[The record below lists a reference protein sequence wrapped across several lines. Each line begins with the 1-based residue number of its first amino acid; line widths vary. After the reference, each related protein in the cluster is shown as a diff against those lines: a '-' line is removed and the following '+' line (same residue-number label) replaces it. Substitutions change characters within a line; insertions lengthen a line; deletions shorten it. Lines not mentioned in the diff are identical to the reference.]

1 MATSSSTSA
10 PAAPPKPPTPP
21 APTPAAPTSP
31 PAATAPSPPG
41 PGVTPPPAK
50 PGPAAAKPVQPAAAK
65 PGPAQPAASAATEAP
80 TGPGAVTPAA
90 VQPQA
95 VKPGATKT
103 RPATKKAASVRTIN
117 PGDKICGQCGEGND
131 PARKFCRRCGA
142 SIVEATVFKL
152 PWYKAFW
159 RRLTTRK
166 QKQAGARPK
175 MRRRLFGSGGGVIF
189 KTLRILV
196 LLAIIVVVVL
206 SFIGP
211 WHKSLKAREKRY
223 YHDVIGL
230 VHPTYTPYYAHD
242 AEATSSAPGH
252 PAINL
257 VDGAKNTSW
266 QSNNTTKGQ
275 KITIH
280 FPGNAKIAKVGFDIG
295 DQDTPSSYQTE
306 PRPQTL
312 LLDFGGLT
320 HQFKT
325 VHLRDVAGFQT
336 FTITARPY
344 DVITITIDSVYAA
357 TGSGQNISIAQI
369 EFFTKS
375 S

>member
-1 MATSSSTSA
+1 VAKPA
-10 PAAPPKPPTPP
+10 GPAATPP
-21 APTPAAPTSP
+21 A
-31 PAATAPSPPG
+31 
-41 PGVTPPPAK
+41 AK
-50 PGPAAAKPVQPAAAK
+50 PAPAAAKPVQPAAAK
-65 PGPAQPAASAATEAP
+65 PGPAQAAASGATAP
-80 TGPGAVTPAA
+80 PAGPGAVTPAA

-95 VKPGATKT
+95 VKPAATKS
-103 RPATKKAASVRTIN
+103 RPAAKKAASTRTIN

-142 SIVEATVFKL
+142 SIVEAAVFKL

-166 QKQAGARPK
+166 HKQAGARPK
-175 MRRRLFGSGGGVIF
+175 MRRRAFGGGGGFVF
-189 KTLRILV
+189 KWVFRLLI
-196 LLAIIVVVVL
+196 LAIVVL
-206 SFIGP
+206 VVLTFVGP
-211 WHKSLKAREKRY
+211 WHKTLKAHAKRY
-223 YHDVIGL
+223 YHDVVDV
-230 VHPTYTPYYAHD
+230 VHPTYTPYFAHD
-242 AEATSSAPGH
+242 AEATTSAPGH
-252 PAINL
+252 PALNL

-266 QSNNTTKGQ
+266 QSNNTVKGQ

-280 FPGNAKIAKVGFDIG
+280 FPGNAKIAKVGFDVG
-295 DQDTPSSYQTE
+295 DQDTPSLYQTE

-344 DVITITIDSVYAA
+344 DVITITINSVYPA

-375 S
+375 G